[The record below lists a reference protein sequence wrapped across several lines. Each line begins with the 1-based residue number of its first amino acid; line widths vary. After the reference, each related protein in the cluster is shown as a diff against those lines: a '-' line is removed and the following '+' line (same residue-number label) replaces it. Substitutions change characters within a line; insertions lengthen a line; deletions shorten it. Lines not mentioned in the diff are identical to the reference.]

1 MLWALTMAYLPGKL
15 FNNPTIYSYYPQLSR
30 KKIDKN
36 VILAFYKGI
45 KIAPGAS
52 ESKSWDE
59 DSYKIFDPS
68 IKPNGTIDI
77 PVNFRS
83 LTNYSASLAHKVLT
97 YFNSVSIPPP
107 SHFRRITVLFPTPS
121 L

>member
-1 MLWALTMAYLPGKL
+1 MHTHPYTNIH
-15 FNNPTIYSYYPQLSR
+15 FR

-45 KIAPGAS
+45 RIAPNSS

-77 PVNFRS
+77 PINFRS
-83 LTNYSASLAHKVLT
+83 LANYSASLAHKV
-97 YFNSVSIPPP
+97 NW
-107 SHFRRITVLFPTPS
+107 H
-121 L
+121 